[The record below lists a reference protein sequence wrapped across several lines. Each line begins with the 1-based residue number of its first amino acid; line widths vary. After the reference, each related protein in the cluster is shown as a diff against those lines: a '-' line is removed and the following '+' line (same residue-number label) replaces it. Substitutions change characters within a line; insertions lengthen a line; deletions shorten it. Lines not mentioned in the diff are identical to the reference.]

1 MSTNWPELVFSEK
14 FMAAL
19 EYHAAK
25 RIKGDDS
32 AKEEAVT
39 YVIEKL
45 SENDWHR
52 CKTYKGDASPNSF
65 LYALS
70 GPLIIEYTRKR
81 FGRVRPPEWL
91 KREGKFWEQIWQEV
105 CLNRLHEQ
113 TVIDRHCS
121 DQKSSDQ
128 QYSGQKPNVREPF
141 TVKNIIRTIK
151 AKLPWCGVS
160 NMPESMDDEANAE
173 INFLPEGG
181 TISDALRKE
190 SYEEFLQLAHL
201 MLSDPS
207 SEEEQKE
214 EQNGSHKAASE
225 KICTLV
231 ESLEMTN
238 EEQLMLR
245 MHYVDGLSHSA
256 IARALG
262 VAKHI
267 PVRQTKKVLQ
277 RLQEALAQHNLELE

>member
-1 MSTNWPELVFSEK
+1 MSTNWSELVFSEK

-25 RIKGDDS
+25 KIIGDDA

-45 SENDWHR
+45 SEDDWHR
-52 CKTYKGDASPNSF
+52 CKNYKGDASPNSF

-70 GPLIIEYTRKR
+70 GPLIIEYTRKK

-121 DQKSSDQ
+121 DKKGSDQ
-128 QYSGQKPNVREPF
+128 MCSGQDANAREPF

-173 INFLPEGG
+173 INYLPEGG
-181 TISDALRKE
+181 TISDALRRE

-201 MLSDPS
+201 MLSDQS
-207 SEEEQKE
+207 SEE
-214 EQNGSHKAASE
+214 QNDSHKEASK

-231 ESLEMTN
+231 ESLDMTN

-267 PVRQTKKVLQ
+267 PARQNKKVLQ